1 MEIKKLSVANP
12 EKLLCLNGIGT
23 QNFLNQNITHKV
35 EECEKD
41 NFAIRKPLAANL
53 AKSHFDKKWKSSFAQ
68 DIGGEL
74 YKRFEVEYFGTI
86 DQYGLTDEGILDIN
100 NSLPITYNNSFT
112 ETFMAQFTSAV
123 PFYESPEVSEKITIF
138 PYVSKMVDEFYVP
151 NEEQIVD
158 IPEVYKKNIQ
168 QESSQ
173 LCMFTKIFD
182 FSKKKSFMSIKV
194 TSFIHQAAKY
204 SLQQRSYSIFSQKCP
219 IRFF

>member
-1 MEIKKLSVANP
+1 MVKLYKSDFLREIKKLSDANP
-12 EKLLCLNGIGT
+12 EKLLCLNGVRT

-53 AKSHFDKKWKSSFAQ
+53 AKFHFDKKWKSSFAK

-86 DQYGLTDEGILDIN
+86 DQYGLNDEGILDIN

-123 PFYESPEVSEKITIF
+123 PFYESLKVSEKIAIF

-151 NEEQIVD
+151 NEEQIID

-173 LCMFTKIFD
+173 LGMVIKLFD
-182 FSKKKSFMSIKV
+182 FSEKILNEHKSHFYY
-194 TSFIHQAAKY
+194 T
-204 SLQQRSYSIFSQKCP
+204 
-219 IRFF
+219 